1 MVSNGEFNP
10 LPQTR
15 RQRQTETAEGLDF
28 KERLNDL
35 SEANAGTLGM
45 DRRQFLRTSLPRLF
59 VGYRGQPTLVKERL
73 SVLANLQPSATGG
86 ECSCR
91 SRSVP

>member
-1 MVSNGEFNP
+1 MTFP
-10 LPQTR
+10 R
-15 RQRQTETAEGLDF
+15 RVPEH
-28 KERLNDL
+28 
-35 SEANAGTLGM
+35 SGM

-59 VGYRGQPTLVKERL
+59 VGYRGQPTLVEERLSVGQTRPRKTPQSRRCL

-86 ECSCR
+86 ECTCR

>member
-28 KERLNDL
+28 KKRLGDL
-35 SEANAGTLGM
+35 SEVSAGTLGM
-45 DRRQFLRTSLPRLF
+45 DRRQFLRTSLPRLI
-59 VGYRGQPTLVKERL
+59 VGDRGQPTLVKERL
-73 SVLANLQPSATGG
+73 FVGQTRPRKT
-86 ECSCR
+86 
-91 SRSVP
+91 P

>member
-1 MVSNGEFNP
+1 MRETLASPLASNGDFNP

-35 SEANAGTLGM
+35 PEASAGTLGM

-73 SVLANLQPSATGG
+73 FVGQTRPRKT
-86 ECSCR
+86 
-91 SRSVP
+91 P